1 MNITTV
7 YSENIFSSIGLAF
20 ATPFHCFNN
29 RVQNTYCHKMSHSVG
44 QVGLPCGLRSIEHNT
59 LVMLQLMMK
68 KKPNNNGNATF
79 HLYSLLKNAINIFFE
94 INF

>member
-1 MNITTV
+1 
-7 YSENIFSSIGLAF
+7 
-20 ATPFHCFNN
+20 
-29 RVQNTYCHKMSHSVG
+29 MSHSVG

-59 LVMLQLMMK
+59 LVMLQLMIK
-68 KKPNNNGNATF
+68 KNPNNNGNATF